1 MSDLQIACVPRPDAT
16 PEADITTL
24 ANVYKFVL
32 DCRAKNEAAHESRSD
47 DARKD
52 QAPMHPSK
60 TRREVAM

>member
-1 MSDLQIACVPRPDAT
+1 MSDPAITYTPCPDAT
-16 PEADITTL
+16 LEADITTL

-32 DCRAKNEAAHESRSD
+32 DCRAKNEAAPESRSD